1 MCYQCDYAYL
11 LKNSGLAPTQNRLK
25 LLEVIGNN
33 NYPLNAGEI
42 INILSRSTDINRVTV
57 YRILDLLVEKKLV
70 DRISSGGRSFHYGLA
85 PNEHHQPHPH
95 FYCRECGSMECLNPE
110 SLHLDIK
117 PLNRTFP
124 GLIDNVQ
131 VQMEGICKNCLKNEE
146 IKKSNGKAML

>member
-1 MCYQCDYAYL
+1 MCYQCNYVHL
-11 LKNSGLAPTQNRLK
+11 LENSGLAPTQNRLK

-124 GLIDNVQ
+124 GLIDNIQ
-131 VQMEGICKNCLKNEE
+131 VCLDGICKNCLKNEE
-146 IKKSNGKAML
+146 IKGSSKTSL

>member
-1 MCYQCDYAYL
+1 MCYQCDYAHL
-11 LKNSGLAPTQNRLK
+11 LENSGLSSTPNRLK
-25 LLEVIGNN
+25 ILEVIGNN
-33 NYPLNAGEI
+33 NYPLNPREI
-42 INILSRSTDINRVTV
+42 IDIVSRSTDINRVTV
-57 YRILDLLVEKKLV
+57 YRILDLLVEKKII

-124 GLIDNVQ
+124 GLIDNIQ
-131 VQMEGICKNCLKNEE
+131 VCLDGICKNCLKNGE
-146 IKKSNGKAML
+146 IKVSSKTSL

>member
-1 MCYQCDYAYL
+1 MCYQCNYVHL
-11 LKNSGLAPTQNRLK
+11 LENSGLGTTPNRLK
-25 LLEVIGNN
+25 VLEVIGNN
-33 NYPLNAGEI
+33 NYPLSPREI
-42 INILSRSTDINRVTV
+42 IDILGRNTDINRVTV
-57 YRILDLLVEKKLV
+57 YRILDLLVEKKLI

-131 VQMEGICKNCLKNEE
+131 VRLDGICKNCLKNEE
-146 IKKSNGKAML
+146 IKSSSKTAL

>member
-11 LKNSGLAPTQNRLK
+11 LQNSGLGSTPNRLK
-25 LLEVIGNN
+25 VLEVIGNN
-33 NYPLNAGEI
+33 NYPLNPREI
-42 INILSRSTDINRVTV
+42 IDILSRSTDINRVTV
-57 YRILDLLVEKKLV
+57 YRILDLLVEKKLI

-131 VQMEGICKNCLKNEE
+131 VCLDGICKNCLKNKE
-146 IKKSNGKAML
+146 IKGSRKTSL

>member
-1 MCYQCDYAYL
+1 MCYQCNYANL
-11 LKNSGLAPTQNRLK
+11 LENSGLGSTPNRLK
-25 LLEVIGNN
+25 VLEVIGNN

-42 INILSRSTDINRVTV
+42 IDILSRSTDINRVTV
-57 YRILDLLVEKKLV
+57 YRILDLLVEKKLI

-131 VQMEGICKNCLKNEE
+131 VRLDGICKNCLKNKE
-146 IKKSNGKAML
+146 IKGSSKTSL